1 MRVRPIVDLAAA
13 SSNGHMRVLV
23 VDASRERRHRIVISL
38 CELTNVV
45 VVGAV
50 GGVRSA
56 LYALAETTPDVM
68 VMDSE
73 LDDRGP
79 HLIAASQRCIR
90 PPDVVVYGDAAAH
103 DRCIDAG
110 AEQFVPRTAGL
121 AALQRAVGTA
131 GRDRR
136 RRAPATERFA
146 QIGRMSAAAS
156 HDLRNYLG
164 AAGLALSRLERVL
177 DPVDRESL
185 STLRRALGAAERLT
199 AAMLSYA
206 RGSVPDR
213 GTVDLGMVV
222 RNTLELFERTL
233 PEGIHTEVA
242 IVPVTSIRGVES
254 ELEQLV
260 LNLMFNAVDAMPG
273 GGQVMVTVREDA
285 ASVILEVR
293 NTGIEGESRQPPL
306 GLGIARDV
314 AYRHDSKLR
323 ITTLPSGSQV
333 SVELPIRRA
342 V

>member
-1 MRVRPIVDLAAA
+1 
-13 SSNGHMRVLV
+13 MRVLV
-23 VDASRERRHRIVISL
+23 VDASREQRHRIVLSL

-56 LYALAETTPDVM
+56 LYALAESAPDVV

-73 LDDRGP
+73 VESQGAD
-79 HLIAASQRCIR
+79 LIAASQRCIR
-90 PPDVVVYGDAAAH
+90 PPDVIVFGDPEAH

-121 AALQRAVGTA
+121 EALQRAVGTA

-177 DPVDRESL
+177 EPVDRESL
-185 STLRRALGAAERLT
+185 TTLRRALASAERIS

-213 GTVDLGMVV
+213 GTVDLGRLV
-222 RNTLELFERTL
+222 RHTAGMFERML
-233 PEGIHTEVA
+233 PEGIH
-242 IVPVTSIRGVES
+242 IVVTIDPVPPIPGVES

-260 LNLMFNAVDAMPG
+260 LNLMFNAVDAMPRG
-273 GGQVMVTVREDA
+273 GHVLVSVRAEVSTV
-285 ASVILEVR
+285 VLEVR
-293 NTGIEGESRQPPL
+293 HTEHETGVDGLPRQPPL

-314 AYRHDSKLR
+314 AYRHDAKLR
-323 ITTLPSGSQV
+323 ITTLPKGSQI
-333 SVELPIRRA
+333 SVDLPIQRA
-342 V
+342 A